1 MRGATVFAILTIGCG
16 TLAFTTLPA
25 AAFGWYRPN
34 EPTIGYYGP
43 GPRWNFAA
51 AYYQSYS
58 HRPYRTAIHRW
69 RCRCR

>member
-1 MRGATVFAILTIGCG
+1 MFQHFRARIATTLGNLRKSKMRGATVFAILTIGCG

-43 GPRWNFAA
+43 GPRWWE
-51 AYYQSYS
+51 
-58 HRPYRTAIHRW
+58 REL
-69 RCRCR
+69 

>member
-1 MRGATVFAILTIGCG
+1 MHGATVFAILTIGCG

-34 EPTIGYYGP
+34 EPTIAYCGP

-51 AYYQSYS
+51 AYYQTYNYRP
-58 HRPYRTAIHRW
+58 HRRAIHRSCY
-69 RCRCR
+69 RCR